1 MRGPWKAQKNRL
13 TSAYE
18 LKLVGT
24 RYALEFFCL
33 RAPQVACLALEF
45 MLVGSLFRLLFEEF
59 PMTVQLEQGQIV
71 ALRRK
76 VWAITG
82 VSVSKPNGG
91 DSVHKVS
98 LECLSDE
105 ALGSN
110 IDVIWERE
118 IAPNLID
125 AADLP
130 KITDFDD
137 PERFAAFLNAIRW
150 SSASLAEGT
159 VLQAPFRGGVQIEEY
174 QLAPVMRA
182 LDMPRVT
189 LLIADD
195 VGLGKTIEA
204 GLVAQELIHSHRA
217 TKILVLCPA
226 HLQLKWVDEMAEK
239 FGLEFRII
247 DRDAVEEMRREHGPT
262 INPWASFPR
271 LITSIDYLKRE
282 LPRRLFDEL
291 LHSSK
296 EASPLKPWHLLIL
309 DEAHNCAPAGRG
321 TYIRDSDRT
330 SLLRDIADNFEHK
343 IFLSATPHNGYRESF
358 TGLLE
363 LLDNLRFTRGFEF
376 NQAHLD
382 AVTIRR
388 LKDDIKN
395 PDGTRRFAKR
405 VIKPLD
411 EQTHPELYV
420 KLSAEEEELFALLKK
435 YSDSRLSKTNK
446 RNERATQFVLT
457 LLKKRAL
464 SSPLAFRESLITHTQ
479 NAGVKDEL
487 EIGESLFKTLNQ
499 KQAEDW
505 SDDDEREEIIDAAT
519 AQASRLLVEL
529 TQDEKTWLSRM
540 YEIAEKLSQG
550 TDSKAKALV
559 SWFKNQLGGPKTWNG
574 ERVIL
579 FTEYRHTLEYLK
591 QVLSSAGMDNNII
604 TIYGGMPNKDRRIAN
619 DNFQADDSE
628 TPARILLAT
637 DAASE
642 GADFQRHC
650 RNVIHYDIPWNPVR
664 LEQRNGRVDRH
675 GQLSN
680 EVRIHHF
687 VYKNNEDSLFLKR
700 IVEKVEAIRA
710 DLGSVGAVIA
720 SNIEKHS
727 LGHVVSLDDVDKS
740 ARRAMASQD
749 FQIKRDERLETAE
762 MVRALHE
769 ARLKMGISDESQMSL
784 MKHAF
789 ACEGEHDAITE
800 QGDGTFFL
808 RSAPRMW
815 RECHRYVSKDNFQ
828 GLLTFDRELARS
840 NSHLQ
845 VVHLD
850 HPIMRRSI
858 SSLRSH
864 MWRGALLTKDD
875 SLRRVTAHYSAVA
888 FPTVLAW
895 GRMLMLGESSHRL
908 HEGLF
913 CAGAFVQDDGLFPV
927 PDQNIDAL
935 LDQKGNPFTGDLA
948 LVRKLVEPHYDQLH
962 ELLKKAAHRKGEELK
977 TTLAARA
984 KTVQTQTRALINER
998 LANTRNTI
1006 KALQEIEDTGAKQL
1020 TLFDD
1025 EKDQLV
1031 TDIRALQMRIA
1042 WLEDEREQEPA
1053 RLKKM
1058 FSIKET
1064 RVYPVAL
1071 EIFLPTEMFDV

>member
-1 MRGPWKAQKNRL
+1 MQ
-13 TSAYE
+13 
-18 LKLVGT
+18 
-24 RYALEFFCL
+24 
-33 RAPQVACLALEF
+33 
-45 MLVGSLFRLLFEEF
+45 
-59 PMTVQLEQGQIV
+59 QLEQGQIV
-71 ALRRK
+71 AVRRK

-82 VSVSKPNGG
+82 VTFSKPNGG

-105 ALGSN
+105 SLGSN

-118 IAPNLID
+118 IAPSIID

-130 KITDFDD
+130 RINGIDD
-137 PERFAAFLNAIRW
+137 PERFAAFLNAIKW
-150 SSASLAEGT
+150 SSSSLAEGT
-159 VLQAPFRGGVQIEEY
+159 ILQAPFRGGVQIEEY

-182 LDMPRVT
+182 LNMPRVN

-271 LITSIDYLKRE
+271 LIASIDYLKRE

-291 LHSSK
+291 LHTSK

-309 DEAHNCAPAGRG
+309 DEAHNCAPSGRG

-330 SLLRDIADNFEHK
+330 SLLRDISEQFEHK
-343 IFLSATPHNGYRESF
+343 IFLTATPHNGYRESF

-395 PDGTRRFAKR
+395 PDGSPRFAKR
-405 VIKPLD
+405 VIKPID

-420 KLSAEEEELFALLKK
+420 NQTAEEEELFSLLKK

-464 SSPLAFRESLITHTQ
+464 SSPMALRESLITHTQ

-487 EIGESLFKTLNQ
+487 DIGESLFKSLSQ
-499 KQAEDW
+499 KQEEDW
-505 SDDDEREEIIDAAT
+505 SDDDEREEIIDAVT
-519 AQASRLLVEL
+519 AQASRLLSEL
-529 TQDEKTWLSRM
+529 TADEKAWLARM
-540 YEIAEKLSQG
+540 FEIADKLSQAA
-550 TDSKAKALV
+550 DSKAGALV
-559 SWFKNQLGGPKTWNG
+559 SWIKRQMGAPQKWNG

-579 FTEYRHTLEYLK
+579 FTEYRHTLEYLRN
-591 QVLSSAGMDNNII
+591 VLSAAGVEKNLI

-619 DNFQADDSE
+619 DSFQADDSE
-628 TPARILLAT
+628 TSARILLAT

-675 GQLSN
+675 GQMAN

-727 LGHVVSLDDVDKS
+727 LGSNVRLEDIDKS
-740 ARRAMASQD
+740 ARRAVASQD
-749 FQIKRDERLETAE
+749 FQIKRDERIETAE
-762 MVRALHE
+762 MVLALHD
-769 ARLKMGISDESQMSL
+769 ARQRLGISDESQLQL

-789 ACEGEHDAITE
+789 ATEGEQDAIIE
-800 QGDGTFFL
+800 QGDGTFIL

-815 RECHRYVSKDNFQ
+815 RECHRYISKENFQ
-828 GLLTFDRELARS
+828 CLLTFNRALART
-840 NSHLQ
+840 NTHLQ
-845 VVHLD
+845 VMHLD
-850 HPIMRRSI
+850 HPLMRRSI
-858 SSLRSH
+858 SALRSH
-864 MWRGALLTKDD
+864 MWRGAFLSSSDT
-875 SLRRVTAHYSAVA
+875 LRRVTVHYAAVA
-888 FPTVLAW
+888 FPTVIAW
-895 GRMLMLGESSHRL
+895 GRMLMLGEASTRL

-913 CAGAFVQDDGLFPV
+913 YTGAFVQPGGLFPV
-927 PDQNIDAL
+927 PDQNIETL
-935 LDQKGNPFTGDLA
+935 LEQKETVFTGKLEQ
-948 LVRKLVEPHYDQLH
+948 VSQLVEPHYDQLQTYLTH
-962 ELLKKAAHRKGEELK
+962 AAERKAESLKGN
-977 TTLAARA
+977 LAARA
-984 KTVQTQTRALINER
+984 KTVQAQTRELIKER
-998 LANTRNTI
+998 LSNTKNTI
-1006 KALQEIEDTGAKQL
+1006 KTLREIEETGAKQL

-1025 EKDQLV
+1025 EKDQLI
-1031 TDIRALQMRIA
+1031 TDIQALQMRIT
-1042 WLEDEREQEPA
+1042 WLEGEKEQEPA

-1058 FSIKET
+1058 FTIKET

-1071 EIFLPTEMFDV
+1071 EMFLPTEMFNV